1 MLVLVTGVLLV
12 AAIAVFLAVDKFKNP
27 LSRRD
32 IPKRLGIDI
41 QQEANGVTYT
51 QSHGGRTIFK
61 IHASRVVQLRNDRAT
76 LHGVVIEMYG
86 QNGSGTDRIE
96 GDEFE
101 YDQKTG
107 TATAAGPV
115 EITLMRPPQKTVGQ
129 ETAGGHK
136 PAAQASP
143 ESRPDNSPERAI
155 QVKTS
160 GLVFNQKSGIASTT
174 QRVEFSA
181 AQGSGSATGASFD
194 SDRGY
199 LVLERDVELTTQRG
213 SNSVEIRAQHA
224 ELDRDAQICYM
235 QQATAQTQ
243 TERAT
248 AVEAQI
254 VFRDGGSVEQV
265 NTAKGFTVS
274 TNAGSRLAAPTGVMD
289 FDEQNQPRH
298 ADLTGGVTMDSVGEG
313 DSASKDS
320 ASGGRTVHG
329 TSPEMKLEFNA
340 RGELRHAHLERG
352 VRFDSRDEGPVTS
365 NGRFDGRFVPTET
378 ERTWRSPVADIDFR
392 NVGRGQVEPAALH
405 GSGGVV
411 LTGQTHRRNAL
422 PESSRLAADTVNGL
436 FGPNSTLTSMTGVG
450 HAAIEQTTAAGARQ
464 TATGDRLAVRFVPA
478 NQTGGNVNASSKSE
492 EAQIESAVLDGHVT
506 LHQQPAAKAGTQQTP
521 QVLTATAGRAVY
533 ESAGEWLHLTVNP
546 RVDDGG
552 MELTAN
558 RVDVSRAS
566 SDAFAHGNVKATWM
580 GATAPIGQ
588 QSAAARVPAGVVGG
602 DIGLGGR
609 GPAHVIAAE
618 AQLHQPTGEATFRG
632 HARLWQEE
640 NSVAAPVIVIDRQKQ
655 TLSART
661 ENASDPVVAV
671 VVSAGATGTELKPV
685 PTGEHQPAHSPSVI
699 RVGGGDLLYSGVERK
714 AIIHAAPLSN
724 VTAATGNVQ
733 SSSDELELFLTPAA
747 ANTSAAANASGAA
760 GTGQAPGQIDRMTA
774 IGNVVL
780 LSQGRR
786 GTGEQLAYSSHTGD
800 YVLTGSPSAPP
811 RMTDPQRGAVTGHA
825 LIFHT
830 RDDSVSI
837 EGGNQQTM
845 TQTTAPR

>member
-1 MLVLVTGVLLV
+1 MRLTIERIRTLVIVTGVLLV
-12 AAIAVFLAVDKFKNP
+12 AAIAAFLAVDKFKNP
-27 LSRRD
+27 LNRRD

-76 LHGVVIEMYG
+76 LHDVVIEMYG
-86 QNGSGTDRIE
+86 QNESGTDRIK

-115 EITLMRPPQKTVGQ
+115 EITLMRPAQKTVGQ
-129 ETAGGHK
+129 EESAGGRK
-136 PAAQASP
+136 PAAPASP
-143 ESRPDNSPERAI
+143 ESRQGTRPESAI
-155 QVKTS
+155 HVKTS

-174 QRVEFSA
+174 QRVEFST

-194 SDRGY
+194 SGRGY
-199 LVLERDVELTTQRG
+199 LVLDRDVELTTQRG

-224 ELDRDAQICYM
+224 EFDRDAQICYM

-274 TNAGSRLAAPTGVMD
+274 TNAGGHIAAPTGAMD
-289 FDEQNQPRH
+289 FNESNQPRQGY
-298 ADLTGGVTMDSVGEG
+298 LTGGVTIDSVNN
-313 DSASKDS
+313 
-320 ASGGRTVHG
+320 GRTVHG

-340 RGELRHAHLERG
+340 KGELRRAHLERG
-352 VRFDSRDEGPVTS
+352 VAFDSRDEGPVTV
-365 NGRFDGRFVPTET
+365 DGHFIPTET

-392 NVGRGQVEPAALH
+392 NVGRGKVEPAALR
-405 GSGGVV
+405 GTGGVV
-411 LTGQTHRRNAL
+411 LTGQAHRGNAL
-422 PESSRLAADTVNGL
+422 PESSRMAADEVNGQ
-436 FGPNSTLTSMTGVG
+436 FGPNSTLISMTGGG
-450 HAAIEQTTAAGARQ
+450 HAEIEQTTATGARQ
-464 TATGDRLAVRFVPA
+464 TATGDRLDVRFAPA
-478 NQTGGNVNASSKSE
+478 SQAGSNVQATGQDAGRAAGE
-492 EAQIESAVLDGHVT
+492 AEGAQIESAVLDGHVT
-506 LHQQPAAKAGTQQTP
+506 LHQQTAAKAGAQQAP

-533 ESAGEWLHLTVNP
+533 ESNGEWLHLTVNP
-546 RVDDGG
+546 RVNDGG

-566 SDAFAHGNVKATWM
+566 GDAFAHGNVKATWM
-580 GATAPIGQ
+580 GAAAPAGQ
-588 QSAAARVPAGVVGG
+588 QNAATRVRAGVAGG
-602 DIGLGGR
+602 EIGLGGR

-618 AQLHQPTGEATFRG
+618 AQLHQPTEEATFRG

-661 ENASDPVVAV
+661 ENASEPVVAV
-671 VVSAGATGTELKPV
+671 VVSAAGAESRPV
-685 PTGEHQPAHSPSVI
+685 PTGDRQSAHSPSVI
-699 RVGGGDLLYSGVERK
+699 RVRGGDLLYSGVQRK
-714 AIIHAAPLSN
+714 ATMRAAPLTN
-724 VTAATGNVQ
+724 VTAATGTVQ
-733 SSSDELELFLTPAA
+733 SASDELELFLAPATA
-747 ANTSAAANASGAA
+747 SASAAD
-760 GTGQAPGQIDRMTA
+760 GTGQAAGQVDRMTA

-786 GTGEQLAYSSHTGD
+786 GTGEQLAYSSRTGD
-800 YVLTGSPSAPP
+800 YVLTGSSSTPP
-811 RMTDPQRGAVTGHA
+811 RMSDPQRGNVTGRA